1 MLYCFLFFCKCPQN
15 FKRKKN
21 FHYFLYI
28 FLLLQQLEIR
38 SCWINKDTHIMIGKT
53 LMHLRASL
61 FEHHHSLHHITFV
74 FVPFLFFSDF
84 VSSLGTRGL
93 RSF

>member
-1 MLYCFLFFCKCPQN
+1 MSSKFQE
-15 FKRKKN
+15 KKI
-21 FHYFLYI
+21 YILYI
-28 FLLLQQLEIR
+28 FFLLLQQLEIR
-38 SCWINKDTHIMIGKT
+38 SCWINKDMHIMIGKT

-61 FEHHHSLHHITFV
+61 FDHHHSLHHITFV